1 MERES
6 TATCLKAAQAPTSEA
21 RPEVGETMPSEKAKD
36 NKALAATCVACNKAV
51 STESMVSLLGREN
64 GKYKQFDTCLVCANG
79 GWRPP
84 GFEGIYTARPI

>member
-1 MERES
+1 
-6 TATCLKAAQAPTSEA
+6 
-21 RPEVGETMPSEKAKD
+21 MPSEKAKD

-64 GKYKQFDTCLVCANG
+64 GKYKQFDVCLECANG

>member
-1 MERES
+1 LSIKIS
-6 TATCLKAAQAPTSEA
+6 TADRAILGPFQLAA
-21 RPEVGETMPSEKAKD
+21 MPSEKAKD
-36 NKALAATCVACNKAV
+36 NKALVATCVACNKAV

-64 GKYKQFDTCLVCANG
+64 EKYKQFTVCLACANG